1 MKRSSFITWDQL
13 RVGLVIVAALG
24 ILTLAVYK
32 LGQAANLFT
41 KRYELVA
48 FLKEANGLRVGGT
61 VTLAGQLAGTVKRID
76 FLPVDADTTRN
87 LKITVG
93 VDQSLKEQIRT
104 DSKAQIRTMGLL
116 GDKIFDITPG
126 TPRHPILKAGDTIAV
141 SPALD
146 YEQVLSQA
154 AGAVGDVVALTHDMR
169 QITSGIVRG
178 EGTLGQ
184 LMTNRALYD
193 QFTSTLTR
201 TNAMLAR
208 VQNPNME
215 IVLQVVRS
223 ESQRHHR
230 APPRRSAVVYAAHDH
245 DRVDGLA
252 APFGELGAGY
262 VRQADARHRA
272 LWQFGQ
278 DQPRRRFTD
287 ADVDEGNGLASKLLT
302 DQTLYDQLNKLVT
315 DLNAVL
321 ADVRRDPARYMKGAI
336 QIKVF

>member
-13 RVGLVIVAALG
+13 RVGLVIVVALG

-41 KRYELVA
+41 KRYDLVA
-48 FLKEANGLRVGGT
+48 YLKEASGLREGGT
-61 VTLAGQLAGTVKRID
+61 VTLAGQLAGTVKKIE
-76 FLPVDADTTRN
+76 FLPVDADTMRN

-93 VDQSLKEQIRT
+93 VDQNLQDQIRT

-116 GDKIFDITPG
+116 GDKIFDISPG

-146 YEQVLSQA
+146 YEQVLAQA
-154 AGAVGDVVALTHDMR
+154 AGAVGDVVDLTHDMR
-169 QITSGIVRG
+169 ALTSGIVHG

-184 LMTNRALYD
+184 LVTNRALYD
-193 QFTSTLTR
+193 QLTSTLSR
-201 TNAMLAR
+201 TNSMLAR
-208 VQNPNME
+208 LQNPNGTVGRLLDDPLLYTQITGMVASTDSLLRAVNSAQGTLGKMMRDT
-215 IVLQVVRS
+215 VLYGNLVRIS
-223 ESQRHHR
+223 H
-230 APPRRSAVVYAAHDH
+230 
-245 DRVDGLA
+245 
-252 APFGELGAGY
+252 GA
-262 VRQADARHRA
+262 DS
-272 LWQFGQ
+272 LMKML
-278 DQPRRRFTD
+278 TT
-287 ADVDEGNGLASKLLT
+287 GNGLASKLLT

-336 QIKVF
+336 QVKVF

>member
-32 LGQAANLFT
+32 LGQAANLFA

-48 FLKEANGLRVGGT
+48 FLKEANGLREGGT
-61 VTLAGQLAGTVKRID
+61 VTLAGQLAGTVKKIE

-93 VDQSLKEQIRT
+93 VDQSLQQQIRS

-126 TPRHPILKAGDTIAV
+126 TPRYSVLKTGDTIAV

-154 AGAVGDVVALTHDMR
+154 AGAVGDVVELTKDMR
-169 QITSGIVRG
+169 QLTGGIVRG
-178 EGTLGQ
+178 EGTIGQ
-184 LMTNRALYD
+184 LITNRGLYD
-193 QFTSTLTR
+193 QLTGTLSR
-201 TNAMLAR
+201 TNTMLAR
-208 VQNPNME
+208 LQNPNGTVGRLLDDPALYTQITGM
-215 IVLQVVRS
+215 IASTDSLLQAVNSKQGTLGRMMRDTVL
-223 ESQRHHR
+223 
-230 APPRRSAVVYAAHDH
+230 YANLLNMS
-245 DRVDGLA
+245 R
-252 APFGELGAGY
+252 GADSLMGM
-262 VRQADARHRA
+262 VTH
-272 LWQFGQ
+272 
-278 DQPRRRFTD
+278 
-287 ADVDEGNGLASKLLT
+287 GNGLASKLLT